1 MNPVPESAARLQKD
15 SGGRLRALPSVDEL
29 LLQPRLTALAEKSG
43 RALVTQATRQVLA
56 DFRAR
61 LKNEPPQSSVQNS
74 EIFDPAKFE
83 AHVVPFIVAAVVES
97 VEVALAPSLRRVINA
112 TGVVLHTNLGRAPL
126 SHAALAQINATA
138 ASYSNLEY
146 DIARGERGKRDVH
159 TGRLLAELVGA
170 EAAIVVN
177 NNAAAVFLVLN
188 ALAKGAEVIVSRGE
202 LIEIGDGFRIPDI
215 MNESGALLREAGTTN
230 RTRLRDYERAITDR
244 TRLLLRVHPSN
255 FRITGFTE
263 RPSLAGLV
271 ELGARFHLPVYEDL
285 GSGCIADLSAN
296 GIAEPV
302 ARASCEAGASI
313 ITFSGDKMLGG
324 PQAGIIA
331 GKKEIVER
339 IRANPLFRA
348 LRVDKLTIAALEATL
363 QSYLRGAFEEIPALR
378 MIRLS
383 QEEIAKRAQH
393 FFEEL
398 RPALPVDVK
407 VEILPGFSVIGG
419 GSTPDQQLPTTLIA
433 ISTPRHSATQI
444 EERLREPRASSPGGR
459 TSPTA
464 TPVIARIEDN
474 RLLLDLRTV
483 HPNEENEIA
492 AALLAALA

>member
-1 MNPVPESAARLQKD
+1 MNPVPESAARLRKD
-15 SGGRLRALPSVDEL
+15 SGGRLRAIPSVDEL
-29 LLQPRLTALAEKSG
+29 LLQPRLAALAEKSS
-43 RALVTQATRQVLA
+43 RSLVTQAVRRVLA

-61 LKNEPPQSSVQNS
+61 LKNEPSQSAVPNR
-74 EIFDPAKFE
+74 EAFDLAQFE
-83 AHVVPFIVAAVVES
+83 ARVVAEVES
-97 VEVALAPSLRRVINA
+97 AVAPSLRRVINA

-126 SHAALAQINATA
+126 SLPALAQVHATA
-138 ASYSNLEY
+138 ACYSNLEY
-146 DIARGERGKRDVH
+146 DIAHGERGKRDVH

-177 NNAAAVFLVLN
+177 NNAAAVWLVLN

-215 MNESGALLREAGTTN
+215 MNESGALLREVGTTN

-263 RPSLAGLV
+263 RPSLAELV
-271 ELGARFHLPVYEDL
+271 ALGERFHLPVYEDL
-285 GSGCIADLSAN
+285 GSGCIADLAPN
-296 GIAEPV
+296 GISEPV
-302 ARASCEAGASI
+302 ARASCEAGASVA
-313 ITFSGDKMLGG
+313 TFSGDKLLGG

-339 IRANPLFRA
+339 IRVNPLFRV

-363 QSYLRGAFEEIPALR
+363 QSYLRGALDEIPALR

-383 QEEIAKRAQH
+383 QQEIAKRAQH
-393 FFEEL
+393 FCQAL

-419 GSTPDQQLPTTLIA
+419 GSTPDQQLPSTLIA
-433 ISTPRHSATQI
+433 ISTPRHSATQLGD
-444 EERLREPRASSPGGR
+444 RLRQPRASSPDGG
-459 TSPTA
+459 TSPTS
-464 TPVIARIEDN
+464 TPVIARIEDK
-474 RLLLDLRTV
+474 RLVLDLRTV
-483 HPNEENEIA
+483 HPSEENEIA
-492 AALLAALA
+492 AALRAALA